1 MCFYERV
8 ALANVSR
15 ADAIK
20 ALAAVGG
27 LPLIG
32 GLAPK
37 AASALPVNDGSEY
50 TALVGATALIGDSLS
65 TVHDATI
72 VLQGNRIVA
81 AGPSGSVHVPSG
93 AKHVAL
99 HDKYVLPGLIDSH
112 VHFFQSGGLF
122 TRPDTI
128 DLRSVRPYAE
138 ELAWI
143 DAQMPDTFVR
153 YLRAGI
159 TSVSDVGG
167 PFWNYDVRARAAR
180 TALAPRVAA
189 AGPLISSVDRSI
201 LSPSGDPPI
210 VRIDDPEAA
219 RELVRREAE
228 RRTNFVKLWWI
239 VSPDHPAQAFEPV
252 AKAAMAESRASSL
265 RIAVHALELQTAR
278 LAALAGTDILVQSV
292 FDQDVDAEFVALLRS
307 RNIIMCP
314 TLRVLGGYQ
323 TTFSER
329 PQLSVVDLRLA
340 NPQTVATLFMLADIP
355 GAETSEQRL
364 TRAKVDPV
372 HARAAAM
379 RNLRRLHEAGVTIAA
394 GTDAGNIGTLHGSA
408 LYAELETSVEA
419 GLSTKTSSLP
429 RRSTEQ
435 STWRASMNS
444 ERSRQGSSR
453 TWSCSMQIR

>member
-1 MCFYERV
+1 MAGLQSKLHGCPTNSRWGRRQTLPETTLRASGPPAAQDGQTQALQNTVAVCFYEHV
-8 ALANVSR
+8 ALAGVSR

-81 AGPSGSVHVPSG
+81 AGPSGSVHVPAG
-93 AKHVAL
+93 AKHVVL

-228 RRTNFVKLWWI
+228 RRTDFVKLWWI
-239 VSPDHPAQAFEPV
+239 DDVFR
-252 AKAAMAESRASSL
+252 AAATL
-265 RIAVHALELQTAR
+265 RRGPSTRQSADGRDAVHAR
-278 LAALAGTDILVQSV
+278 RYPRCGDVGAAPCA
-292 FDQDVDAEFVALLRS
+292 
-307 RNIIMCP
+307 
-314 TLRVLGGYQ
+314 
-323 TTFSER
+323 
-329 PQLSVVDLRLA
+329 
-340 NPQTVATLFMLADIP
+340 
-355 GAETSEQRL
+355 
-364 TRAKVDPV
+364 
-372 HARAAAM
+372 
-379 RNLRRLHEAGVTIAA
+379 
-394 GTDAGNIGTLHGSA
+394 
-408 LYAELETSVEA
+408 
-419 GLSTKTSSLP
+419 
-429 RRSTEQ
+429 
-435 STWRASMNS
+435 
-444 ERSRQGSSR
+444 RQGRPGSR
-453 TWSCSMQIR
+453 AGCRYAQPSAPT